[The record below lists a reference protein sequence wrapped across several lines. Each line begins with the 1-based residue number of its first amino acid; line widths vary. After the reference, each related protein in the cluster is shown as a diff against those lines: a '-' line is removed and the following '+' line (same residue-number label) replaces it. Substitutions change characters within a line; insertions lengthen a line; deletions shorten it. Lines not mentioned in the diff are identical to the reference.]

1 MPWSSASGVSLHF
14 RCSGDGPR
22 NIVFIHELG
31 GSLDGWESVASL
43 LESDFR
49 VLRYDQRG
57 AGLSEKVR
65 TPFTIVDLVRDLES
79 LIRAAEL
86 EPPYNIAGLAAGA
99 GVALL
104 FAHRHASEM
113 GALILACPAIGVDAN
128 RRRYLAERSE
138 LAAREGMRAVVD
150 STLSRSYPDV
160 VIRDRA
166 IYDSY
171 RARFLA
177 NDPVSYGLANRALA
191 ETKIDSIVEG
201 VDTKCLVLAGMHDS
215 LRPPDEIKA
224 LADRLPNAQFAEI
237 DSAHLM
243 HVQAPRALAES
254 MQAFLSKSRENNR
267 APESRN
273 VSTRTSKAAFAGDLP
288 LSSRDVS
295 ADNAGVSLRLK
306 ANGIDFNCRVD
317 GRSNAPWLVFSNSL
331 ATNLSMW
338 EKQVAAF
345 ANSFRILRYDQ
356 RGHGSTDVPVCPV
369 TFDILAEDAAALLE
383 AFGIKRA
390 TFVGVS
396 MGAVTA
402 LLLAARFPDRLVRV
416 VASDGQW
423 VTPPGSAE
431 IWEER
436 IRLVLKEGMGPLVE
450 QTVNRWFQPDFLGAN
465 SLLLQEMREM
475 IRATPSE
482 GYIASIRALQKYDF
496 REVFPTISVP
506 TLLIV
511 GEKDG
516 MLPGAMKE
524 MKQSIPGSALIEITG
539 AGHLPNVEKPEA
551 FNRGIEPF
559 ILGAAPQKLAVG

>member
-1 MPWSSASGVSLHF
+1 MPWSNASGVSLHF
-14 RCSGDGPR
+14 RRSGDGPR
-22 NIVFIHELG
+22 SIVLIHELG
-31 GSLDGWESVASL
+31 GSLDGWDSVVPH

-65 TPFTIVDLVRDLES
+65 TPYTIGDLVRDLES

-86 EPPYNIAGLAAGA
+86 ESPYNLAGLAAGA

-113 GALILACPAIGVDAN
+113 GALILTCPAIGVDAD
-128 RRRYLAERSE
+128 RRRYLAERMD

-150 STLSRSYPDV
+150 STLSRSYPEV

-191 ETKIDSIVEG
+191 ETNIESIVES
-201 VDTKCLVLAGMHDS
+201 VKTKCLVLAGMHDS
-215 LRPPDEIKA
+215 LRPPDKMKA
-224 LADRLPNAQFAEI
+224 LADRLPNAEFGLI

-243 HVQAPRALAES
+243 HVQTPKALAES
-254 MQAFLSKSRENNR
+254 MQAFLSKSGKDDR
-267 APESRN
+267 AQEVRN
-273 VSTRTSKAAFAGDLP
+273 APVRASNAALAKSLP
-288 LSSRDVS
+288 SSCDFH
-295 ADNAGVSLRLK
+295 ADDSGVGLRVK
-306 ANGIDFNCRVD
+306 ANGIEFNCRVD
-317 GRSNAPWLVFSNSL
+317 GRTDAPWLVFSNSL

-338 EKQVAAF
+338 KKQVAAF

-356 RGHGSTDVPVCPV
+356 RGHGSTDVPVSPA

-383 AFGIKRA
+383 AFGIERA

-402 LLLAARFPDRLVRV
+402 LLLAARFPDRLARV

-423 VTPPGSAE
+423 VAPPGSAE
-431 IWEER
+431 VWEER
-436 IRLVLKEGMGPLVE
+436 IRLVLKEGMDPLVE
-450 QTVNRWFQPDFLGAN
+450 QTFGRWFRPDFLGTN
-465 SLLLQEMREM
+465 SPLLQEMREM
-475 IRATPSE
+475 IRTTPSE

-496 REVFPTISVP
+496 RAVFPAISLP
-506 TLLIV
+506 TLLVV

-516 MLPGAMKE
+516 MLPSVMKE
-524 MKQSIPGSALIEITG
+524 MNQLIPGSALIEIAG

-551 FNRGIEPF
+551 FNRVIEPF
-559 ILGAAPQKLAVG
+559 LRGAAPQKSAGG